1 MREHSRMYLCAH
13 MPACVLLIADSLFSC
28 SQEEAN
34 KDKSDVVVLDLNDDG
49 LVTTE
54 ELLATL
60 KV

>member
-1 MREHSRMYLCAH
+1 MLSY
-13 MPACVLLIADSLFSC
+13 

-60 KV
+60 KVRQCAVGAAL